1 MYMMDQV
8 IEFFAQQQV
17 LIILA
22 ALFAVLILFVIFF
35 KARQSSSDKQ
45 LKELEILYNKAK
57 SVPLSFKLN
66 KAIALAKTNEHLFDK
81 VAHAQDNFK
90 DVEQKLK
97 QVSIML
103 ADIEDAILINK
114 VKQANTWSEETKEIL
129 DALLA
134 SVENL
139 NNEFDSILE
148 DETQQRS
155 QITKLKDEFRLC
167 KSTLAN
173 QSNVLSHSMQVL
185 QDEVVAIENM
195 FTSFEEWMYASEFD
209 KAKEKANEIEQNIDL
224 LKQQL
229 KILPDLISR
238 TKGTLPAYIDDV
250 NDKYKQLKT
259 KNVHVDHL
267 DIPRNI
273 EMISSTLKDDL
284 VQLRNGVTT
293 KVDEH
298 CDESE
303 KRLKQLKEAL
313 IHEEKAFDESSNL
326 LEDLHKAISENTALY
341 ETLIDDVN
349 NVGYRYGL
357 KASQSI
363 IEPSKLQL
371 DKTNDAFDSLG
382 ALLDEY
388 KVPASSITMSVKEQ
402 LNLMQQLNHDLS
414 NHVHQFSQAKHDE
427 ARANK
432 QLLKLHLIVNEIQV
446 KIAKHRLPAISDSY
460 RGDLN
465 KAKQM
470 TQTIHAILETDP
482 LDTRRLNTLVNESID
497 FTYKLYNNIN
507 NIVGMVDMIESG
519 IVFANKYRS
528 SMEFMDSELTRSE
541 LSFRNGEY
549 TQALSIVLGAIE
561 KLHPESFEQLV
572 KDNAKSAAGV

>member
-22 ALFAVLILFVIFF
+22 ALFAILVLFVLFF

-81 VAHAQDNFK
+81 VANVQDKYK

-114 VKQANTWSEETKEIL
+114 VKQANLWSEQTKEIL
-129 DALLA
+129 DSLIV
-134 SVENL
+134 SVEEL
-139 NNEFDSILE
+139 NKEFDSILE

-167 KSTLAN
+167 KSTLSN
-173 QSNVLSHSMQVL
+173 QSNVLSHSMQIL

-229 KILPDLISR
+229 KTLPDLISR

-259 KNVHVDHL
+259 KNVHLDHL

-284 VQLRNGVTT
+284 VQLRNGVTI

-341 ETLIDDVN
+341 ETLIDDVK

-382 ALLDEY
+382 ALLNEN